1 LIVDIT
7 LRVMRHH
14 AVRDAYER
22 LRRFPNDPG
31 TRASPDWVEIA
42 IQGSEV
48 FVIMIWDEIYIL
60 IQRAQTGD
68 REAFG
73 ELVVRF
79 QPAVYAVALARLRD
93 PNEAT
98 ELAQEVFIHA
108 MTKIAQLRDPH
119 CFVGWLRQIT
129 VRMAIN
135 RVTRK
140 APVQGTEPEFLQ
152 NAPDDEGGPLDDMIQ
167 SENRTAVWNGLD
179 RLKPLDRDTLVA
191 FYIKG
196 RSLKQMSREFETPVG
211 TIKRRLHVAR
221 NRLKTALEKGTRRQK
236 VTV

>member
-1 LIVDIT
+1 
-7 LRVMRHH
+7 M
-14 AVRDAYER
+14 
-22 LRRFPNDPG
+22 
-31 TRASPDWVEIA
+31 S
-42 IQGSEV
+42 
-48 FVIMIWDEIYIL
+48 WDEIFAL
-60 IQRAQTGD
+60 IARAQIGD
-68 REAFG
+68 RAAFG
-73 ELVVRF
+73 ELVQRF
-79 QPAVYAVALARLRD
+79 HPAVYAVALARLRD

-98 ELAQEVFIHA
+98 ELTQEVFIHA

-140 APVQGTEPEFLQ
+140 APVHGAEPEVLQ
-152 NAPDDEGGPLDDMIQ
+152 NAPDAEAGPLDEMIR
-167 SENRTAVWNGLD
+167 SENRTQIWNGLD
-179 RLKPLDRDTLVA
+179 RLKPLDRATLVA

-221 NRLKTALEKGTRRQK
+221 NRLRQALEKGAARRK
-236 VTV
+236 KATVRA

>member
-1 LIVDIT
+1 
-7 LRVMRHH
+7 M
-14 AVRDAYER
+14 
-22 LRRFPNDPG
+22 
-31 TRASPDWVEIA
+31 S
-42 IQGSEV
+42 
-48 FVIMIWDEIYIL
+48 WDEIFIL
-60 IQRAQTGD
+60 IARAQAGD

-73 ELVVRF
+73 ELVERF

-108 MTKIAQLRDPH
+108 MQKIGQLRDPH

-140 APVQGTEPEFLQ
+140 APVQGAAPEFLQ
-152 NAPDDEGGPLDDMIQ
+152 NAPGAEGAPLDEMVRAEDRADI
-167 SENRTAVWNGLD
+167 WKGLD

-196 RSLKQMSREFETPVG
+196 RTLKQMAREFETPVG

-221 NRLKTALEKGTRRQK
+221 NRLKSAMEKSAARRKEAL
-236 VTV
+236 V

>member
-1 LIVDIT
+1 MCWD
-7 LRVMRHH
+7 
-14 AVRDAYER
+14 
-22 LRRFPNDPG
+22 
-31 TRASPDWVEIA
+31 
-42 IQGSEV
+42 EV
-48 FVIMIWDEIYIL
+48 FAL
-60 IQRAQTGD
+60 ITRAQTGD
-68 REAFG
+68 RAAFG
-73 ELVVRF
+73 ELVQRF
-79 QPAVYAVALARLRD
+79 HPAVYAVALARLRD

-108 MTKIAQLRDPH
+108 MQKITQLRDPH

-140 APVQGTEPEFLQ
+140 SPVRGAEPEFLQ
-152 NAPDDEGGPLDDMIQ
+152 NAPDAEAGPLDEMIK
-167 SENRTAVWNGLD
+167 SENRTEIWNGLD

-221 NRLKTALEKGTRRQK
+221 NRLRQAMEKRTARRK
-236 VTV
+236 KAAVRA